1 MRTIK
6 FRGKSKYS
14 DKIIYGDFFHGE
26 EDFFVKYEPV
36 YPESVA
42 QLVGYDADGNEV
54 YEGDQLIRLDGVI
67 GFLAPDVVTDYPDY
81 KLAR

>member
-6 FRGKSKYS
+6 FHGKSKYS
-14 DKIIYGDFFHGE
+14 GDIIFGDLIHVDE
-26 EDFFVKYEPV
+26 NIYIENEPV

-67 GFLAPDVVTDYPDY
+67 GFLAPDVVTNYPDY